1 MPMRR
6 DYLKECHAQVT
17 KQVKEN
23 LSLDDFGSAY
33 CVRCLQPECSRST
46 HGMTKFDQRVA
57 TWEECL
63 CLKVPRMDQSDPR
76 FGVIASKEF
85 HPVQESLVVHG
96 WGDAEEPIPKMVV
109 PAEPSQG
116 EPIVEAP
123 HPDLEVQAPYFQP
136 ITAPHSISRETL
148 LLNTSVESE
157 QYLPG
162 ASRPDTQSNT
172 PKKRVDSWGAPE
184 QSTPSEVVVTAGA
197 TVRFGSGSGVSK

>member
-6 DYLKECHAQVT
+6 DYLKECHAQVV

-23 LSLDDFGSAY
+23 LPLEDFGSAY

-57 TWEECL
+57 TWEERL
-63 CLKVPRMDQSDPR
+63 FLKVPRMDQSDPR
-76 FGVIASKEF
+76 FGEIASKEF
-85 HPVQESLVVHG
+85 HPVQEALIVHG
-96 WGDAEEPIPKMVV
+96 WGAPDEPVPKREILPEPPQEVTVTELPDSEPVV
-109 PAEPSQG
+109 
-116 EPIVEAP
+116 
-123 HPDLEVQAPYFQP
+123 HAPYFQP
-136 ITAPHSISRETL
+136 ANAPSSISRETL
-148 LLNTSVESE
+148 LLNTSVERE

-162 ASRPDTQSNT
+162 ARIPTTQSDT
-172 PKKRVDSWGAPE
+172 PKKRIDSWGAPE